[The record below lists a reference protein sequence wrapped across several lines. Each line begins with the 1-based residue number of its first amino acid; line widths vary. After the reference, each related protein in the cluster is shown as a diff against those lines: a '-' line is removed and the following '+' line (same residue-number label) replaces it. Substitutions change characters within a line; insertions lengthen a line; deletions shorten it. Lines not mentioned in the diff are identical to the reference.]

1 MNPTLIEKQEIRT
14 VKQFY
19 NLMAMTRDIRCKMVK
34 DLFNDQPVD
43 QDCLASLKNAL
54 LSLEDIPS
62 EDGLKILHIDDT
74 KKISARLL
82 YEISELEKDIFFLQN
97 NEKKFIDYL
106 ENLHQGFVEQV
117 NQGID
122 KLKHLQFNCF
132 ITDRDG
138 TINNYCGRYISSV
151 QSVYNS
157 VFLTRFAR
165 EKTSN
170 PIIITSA
177 PLKNP
182 GLVDVSINPDKT
194 LIYAASKGREY
205 IGLDGKRKTYPIE
218 ENKQLLLD
226 KLNKILSDL
235 VKKPSFEM
243 FSMIGSGLQFKFG
256 QTTIARQDIRKS
268 IPESESNEFLEK
280 INHMVKEIDPGGE
293 NFKIEDT
300 GLDIEIIL
308 TIEDSDEDSG
318 SEAKDF
324 NKADAVN
331 FLNDALNLNMK
342 KGPHLVCGDTSSDTP
357 LIEATME
364 KSPDTWAVFV
374 TENSE
379 LSAKVKAMCPNS
391 LIVTQPD
398 ILVTILGFLALGKR
412 I

>member
-14 VKQFY
+14 LKQFY
-19 NLMAMTRDIRCKMVK
+19 NLMAMTRDVRSKTVK
-34 DLFNDQPVD
+34 NLFKDQPVE
-43 QDCLASLKNAL
+43 QDSIASLKNAL
-54 LSLEDIPS
+54 FSLEDIPS
-62 EDGLKILHIDDT
+62 QDGLKILYIDNS

-82 YEISELEKDIFFLQN
+82 YEISELKKDIFFLEN
-97 NEKKFIDYL
+97 NEKQFIEYL
-106 ENLHQGFVEQV
+106 ENLHEGFIEKVNDGIEKLQG
-117 NQGID
+117 
-122 KLKHLQFNCF
+122 LKFNCF

-151 QSVYNS
+151 QAVYNS
-157 VFLTRFAR
+157 VLLTCFAR
-165 EKTSN
+165 ENPSN

-177 PLKNP
+177 PLKDP
-182 GLVDVSINPDKT
+182 GLVNVSVNPDKT
-194 LIYAASKGREY
+194 FIYAASKGREY

-218 ENKQLLLD
+218 ENKQQLLN
-226 KLNKILSDL
+226 KLNKRLSDL

-268 IPESESNEFLEK
+268 IPESESEEFLQK
-280 INHMVKEIDPGGE
+280 IRTIVRETDPGGN

-308 TIEDSDEDSG
+308 TIEDSLSG
-318 SEAKDF
+318 TKDF

-331 FLNDALNLNMK
+331 FLDDVLKLNMK
-342 KGPHLVCGDTSSDTP
+342 KGPHLVCGDTSSDVP
-357 LIEATME
+357 LIEAAMAKT
-364 KSPDTWAVFV
+364 SDTWAVFV

-379 LSAKVKAMCPNS
+379 LSATVKDMCPNS
-391 LIVTQPD
+391 FVVTQPD
-398 ILVTILGFLALGKR
+398 ILVTILGFLSRGKL

>member
-1 MNPTLIEKQEIRT
+1 MDPIFIEKQEIRT

-19 NLMAMTRDIRCKMVK
+19 SLMAMTREVRSKMVANI
-34 DLFNDQPVD
+34 FENQPVD
-43 QDCLASLKNAL
+43 QDSVVSLKNAL

-62 EDGLKILHIDDT
+62 EDGLKILYIDDS
-74 KKISARLL
+74 KKIGARLL
-82 YEISELEKDIFFLQN
+82 YEISELTKDIFFLEN
-97 NEKKFIDYL
+97 NEKQFIDYL
-106 ENLHQGFVEQV
+106 ANLHQGFVEQV
-117 NQGID
+117 NQGIE
-122 KLKHLQFNCF
+122 KLKDLQFNCF

-157 VFLTRFAR
+157 VFLTRFA
-165 EKTSN
+165 KQKASN

-182 GLVDVSINPDKT
+182 GLVDVSVNPDKT

-218 ENKQLLLD
+218 DNKQQLLD
-226 KLNKILSDL
+226 NLNKILSDL

-280 INHMVKEIDPGGE
+280 INHIVREIDPGGE

-308 TIEDSDEDSG
+308 TIEDSLSG
-318 SEAKDF
+318 AKDF

-331 FLNDALNLNMK
+331 FLDDALKLNMK

-364 KSPDTWAVFV
+364 KTPDTWAVFV

-379 LSAKVKAMCPNS
+379 LSAKVKHMCPNS

>member
-1 MNPTLIEKQEIRT
+1 VVEG
-14 VKQFY
+14 
-19 NLMAMTRDIRCKMVK
+19 
-34 DLFNDQPVD
+34 LFKDQPVD
-43 QDCLASLKNAL
+43 QDSVASLKNAL
-54 LSLEDIPS
+54 ASLEDIPS
-62 EDGLKILHIDDT
+62 EDGLKILRIDES

-82 YEISELEKDIFFLQN
+82 YEISELTKDIFFLEN
-97 NEKKFIDYL
+97 SENDFIDYL
-106 ENLHQGFVEQV
+106 GSLHQGFVEQV
-117 NQGID
+117 NQGIE
-122 KLKHLQFNCF
+122 KLEGLQFNCF

-138 TINNYCGRYISSV
+138 TINNYCGRYISSI

-182 GLVDVSINPDKT
+182 GLVNVSINPDKT
-194 LIYAASKGREY
+194 MIYAASKGREY

-218 ENKQLLLD
+218 ENKQQLLD
-226 KLNKILSDL
+226 RLNISLSDL

-268 IPESESNEFLEK
+268 IPESESEEFLEK
-280 INHMVKEIDPGGE
+280 IKHMVSEIDPGGE

-308 TIEDSDEDSG
+308 TIEDSM

-331 FLNDALNLNMK
+331 FLNDALKLNME

-357 LIEATME
+357 LIQATME

-374 TENSE
+374 TENSD
-379 LSAKVKAMCPNS
+379 LADKVTDMCPNS
-391 LIVTQPD
+391 FIVPQPD
-398 ILVTILGFLALGKR
+398 MLVTILGLIAK
-412 I
+412 

>member
-1 MNPTLIEKQEIRT
+1 MHPTRIEKQEIRT
-14 VKQFY
+14 IKQFY
-19 NLMAMTRDIRCKMVK
+19 NLIAMTRDIRSKMVE
-34 DLFNDQPVD
+34 DLFKDQPVD

-62 EDGLKILHIDDT
+62 EDGLKILYIDDS

-82 YEISELEKDIFFLQN
+82 YEISELTKDIFFLEN
-97 NEKKFIDYL
+97 NEKQFIDYL
-106 ENLHQGFVEQV
+106 GNIHPGFVEQV
-117 NQGID
+117 NQGIE
-122 KLKHLQFNCF
+122 KLKDLQFNCF

-157 VFLTRFAR
+157 VFLTRFAK
-165 EKTSN
+165 EKASN

-182 GLVDVSINPDKT
+182 GLVDVSVNPDKT
-194 LIYAASKGREY
+194 FIYAASKGREY

-218 ENKQLLLD
+218 ENKQQLLD

-268 IPESESNEFLEK
+268 IPESVSNEFLEK
-280 INHMVKEIDPGGE
+280 INHMVNEIDPTGK

-308 TIEDSDEDSG
+308 TIEDSS

-324 NKADAVN
+324 NKADAVY
-331 FLNDALNLNMK
+331 FLNDALKLNME

-379 LSAKVKAMCPNS
+379 LSAKVKGMCPNS

-398 ILVTILGFLALGKR
+398 ILVTILGLLAK
-412 I
+412 

>member
-14 VKQFY
+14 LKQFY
-19 NLMAMTRDIRCKMVK
+19 NLMAMTRDVRSKTVK
-34 DLFNDQPVD
+34 NLFKDQPVE
-43 QDCLASLKNAL
+43 QDSIASLKNAL
-54 LSLEDIPS
+54 FSLEDIPS
-62 EDGLKILHIDDT
+62 QDGLKILYIDNS

-82 YEISELEKDIFFLQN
+82 YEISELKKDIFFLEN
-97 NEKKFIDYL
+97 NEKQFIEYL
-106 ENLHQGFVEQV
+106 ENLHEGFIEKVNDGIEKLQG
-117 NQGID
+117 
-122 KLKHLQFNCF
+122 LKFNCF

-151 QSVYNS
+151 QAVYNS
-157 VFLTRFAR
+157 VLLTCFAR
-165 EKTSN
+165 ENPSN

-177 PLKNP
+177 PLKDP
-182 GLVDVSINPDKT
+182 GLVNVSVNPDKT
-194 LIYAASKGREY
+194 FIYAASKGREY

-218 ENKQLLLD
+218 ENKQQLLN
-226 KLNKILSDL
+226 KLNKRLSDL

-268 IPESESNEFLEK
+268 IPESESEEFLQK
-280 INHMVKEIDPGGE
+280 IRTIVRETDPGGN

-308 TIEDSDEDSG
+308 TIEDSLSG
-318 SEAKDF
+318 TKDF

-331 FLNDALNLNMK
+331 FLDHVLKLNMK
-342 KGPHLVCGDTSSDTP
+342 KGPHLVCGDTSSDVP
-357 LIEATME
+357 LIEAAMAKT
-364 KSPDTWAVFV
+364 SDTWAVFV

-379 LSAKVKAMCPNS
+379 LSATVKDMCPNS
-391 LIVTQPD
+391 FVVTQPD
-398 ILVTILGFLALGKR
+398 ILVTILGFLSRGKL

>member
-1 MNPTLIEKQEIRT
+1 MHPTLIEKQEIRT
-14 VKQFY
+14 LKQFY
-19 NLMAMTRDIRCKMVK
+19 NLMALTGDVRSKTVEK
-34 DLFNDQPVD
+34 LFKDQPVD
-43 QDCLASLKNAL
+43 QDSVASFKNAL

-62 EDGLKILHIDDT
+62 EDGLKILYIDDS

-82 YEISELEKDIFFLQN
+82 YEISELKKDIFFLEN
-97 NEKKFIDYL
+97 NEKQFIDYL
-106 ENLHQGFVEQV
+106 GNLHQRFVEQV
-117 NQGID
+117 NQGIE
-122 KLKHLQFNCF
+122 KLQGLKFNCF

-157 VFLTRFAR
+157 VFLTRFAK
-165 EKTSN
+165 ENPSN

-177 PLKNP
+177 PLKDP
-182 GLVDVSINPDKT
+182 GLVNVSVNPDKT
-194 LIYAASKGREY
+194 FIYAASKGREY
-205 IGLDGKRKTYPIE
+205 IDLDGKRKTYPIE
-218 ENKQLLLD
+218 ENKQQLLNS
-226 KLNKILSDL
+226 LNKKLSEL

-268 IPESESNEFLEK
+268 IPDSESDEFLEK
-280 INHMVKEIDPGGE
+280 IRTIVRETDPGGE

-308 TIEDSDEDSG
+308 TIEDSLSG
-318 SEAKDF
+318 AKDF
-324 NKADAVN
+324 NKADGVN
-331 FLNDALNLNMK
+331 FLDDALKLNMK

-364 KSPDTWAVFV
+364 KTSDTWAVFV
-374 TENSE
+374 TKNSE
-379 LSAKVKAMCPNS
+379 LSAKVKDMCPNS
-391 LIVTQPD
+391 FIVTQPD
-398 ILVTILGFLALGKR
+398 ILVTILGLLGKGQR